1 MRESMK
7 VGPAKTYILAHVCF
21 SLRAKLANTIIQMET
36 KLKKKRRGEK
46 KIKLKL
52 LEMYILASC

>member
-36 KLKKKRRGEK
+36 KLKKRRGEK

>member
-36 KLKKKRRGEK
+36 KLKKRRGEK

-52 LEMYILASC
+52 LEMYILASG